1 MTFSQSSV
9 DMVLAGNV
17 LKAKCKDLDGV
28 LQSSAIDLN
37 MYSYITNHEGKLD
50 CVLVKLVGVWEI
62 AW

>member
-1 MTFSQSSV
+1 
-9 DMVLAGNV
+9 MVLAGNV

-50 CVLVKLVGVWEI
+50 CALVKLVGVWEI